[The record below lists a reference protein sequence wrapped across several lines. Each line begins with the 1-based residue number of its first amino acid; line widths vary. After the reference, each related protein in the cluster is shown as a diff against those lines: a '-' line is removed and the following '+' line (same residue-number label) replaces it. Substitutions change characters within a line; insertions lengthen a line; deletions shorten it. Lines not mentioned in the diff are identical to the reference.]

1 MYPAIPWNIYL
12 FHTVLLED
20 KMISKLFK
28 LAAVLAIALMALSA
42 DGCPQE
48 APQSFVSQNGLLS
61 QERFDAAQE
70 AFEEV
75 ETPRGGLGVHF
86 NESSCLGCHAP
97 PSDRGLPGGSSP
109 VTELRAGRLGG
120 SNEFVPAPGGTL
132 ITAQAVGEA
141 MAEVKALPDIEN
153 VRDRF
158 ITPSLFGAGFVECV
172 ADETLRRI
180 AREQATQSGGRIRGL
195 VREVPILEAPEK
207 TGVGRFGWAAQ
218 HASLLSFS
226 ADAYRNEMGI
236 TSPLEPKDNTFL
248 GQPVDDGVAD
258 PEDTGNKF
266 GEDVELF
273 TDFMRALSAPPRLL
287 PSGQKEREEIEEG
300 FKVFKSIGCAVCHLP
315 ELVTAKTGSLV
326 NGGAFRVPKALGNKR
341 FHPYGDF
348 LLHDI
353 GTGPNILREG
363 LPPEARKKIRTAAL
377 WGMGSRLAN
386 SDPLLHDGSARTL
399 EEAVQRHKNSAA
411 QEAEKFQRLSD
422 RERIR
427 LLKFLRSL

>member
-1 MYPAIPWNIYL
+1 
-12 FHTVLLED
+12 
-20 KMISKLFK
+20 MISKLFK
-28 LAAVLAIALMALSA
+28 LVAVLLIALMALSA

-48 APQSFVSQNGLLS
+48 APQSFVMQNSLLS
-61 QERFDAAQE
+61 QKQFDAAKE
-70 AFEEV
+70 TFEEV
-75 ETPRGGLGVHF
+75 ETPRHGLGIHF

-97 PSDRGLPGGSSP
+97 LNDRGLPGGGSP
-109 VTELRAGRLGG
+109 VTELRAGHFDGD
-120 SNEFVPAPGGTL
+120 NKFIPAPGGTL
-132 ITAQAVGEA
+132 ITAKAVGEA
-141 MAEVKALPDIEN
+141 TAEGKALPDSEN
-153 VRDRF
+153 VRDLF

-172 ADETLRRI
+172 ADETLRRV

-258 PEDTGNKF
+258 PEDTGGKF

-363 LPPEARKKIRTAAL
+363 MPPEAMKKVRTAAL

-386 SDPLLHDGSARTL
+386 GDPLLHDGSARTL

-411 QEAEKFQRLSD
+411 QEAEKFQRLSGK
-422 RERIR
+422 ERTR

>member
-1 MYPAIPWNIYL
+1 
-12 FHTVLLED
+12 
-20 KMISKLFK
+20 
-28 LAAVLAIALMALSA
+28 
-42 DGCPQE
+42 
-48 APQSFVSQNGLLS
+48 
-61 QERFDAAQE
+61 
-70 AFEEV
+70 
-75 ETPRGGLGVHF
+75 
-86 NESSCLGCHAP
+86 
-97 PSDRGLPGGSSP
+97 
-109 VTELRAGRLGG
+109 
-120 SNEFVPAPGGTL
+120 
-132 ITAQAVGEA
+132 
-141 MAEVKALPDIEN
+141 LPDSEN

-195 VREVPILEAPEK
+195 VREVPILEAPGK

-236 TSPLEPKDNTFL
+236 TSPLEPKDNTFF

-258 PEDTGNKF
+258 PEDTGGKF

-326 NGGAFRVPKALGNKR
+326 NGGSFRVPEALGNKR

-348 LLHDI
+348 LMHDI

-363 LPPEARKKIRTAAL
+363 MPPEAGKKVRTAAL
-377 WGMGSRLAN
+377 WGMGARLAN
-386 SDPLLHDGSARTL
+386 ADPLLHDGSARTL

-411 QEAEKFQRLSD
+411 QEAEKFQRLPE
-422 RERIR
+422 RERTR

>member
-1 MYPAIPWNIYL
+1 
-12 FHTVLLED
+12 
-20 KMISKLFK
+20 MINKLFK
-28 LAAVLAIALMALSA
+28 LVAVLVIALMALSA

-61 QERFDAAQE
+61 KEQFDAAQE

-75 ETPRGGLGVHF
+75 ETPRDGLGVHF

-97 PSDRGLPGGSSP
+97 PSERGLPGGGSP
-109 VTELRAGRLGG
+109 VTELRAGHVGG
-120 SNEFVPAPGGTL
+120 ANEFIPAPGGTL
-132 ITAQAVGEA
+132 ITAKAVGEA
-141 MAEVKALPDIEN
+141 TAEVKALPDSEN
-153 VRDRF
+153 VRDLF

-180 AREQATQSGGRIRGL
+180 AREQATQSGGRIRGF
-195 VREVPILEAPEK
+195 VREVPILEAPER

-258 PEDTGNKF
+258 PEDTGKKF

-273 TDFMRALSAPPRLL
+273 TDFMRALSAPPRLF
-287 PSGQKEREEIEEG
+287 PSDQKERAEIEEG
-300 FKVFKSIGCAVCHLP
+300 FKIFKSIGCAVCHLP

-353 GTGPNILREG
+353 GTGPSILREG
-363 LPPEARKKIRTAAL
+363 MPPEARNKIRTAAL
-377 WGMGSRLAN
+377 WGMGSRLAS

-411 QEAEKFQRLSD
+411 QEAGKFQRLSK
-422 RERIR
+422 RERTR

>member
-1 MYPAIPWNIYL
+1 
-12 FHTVLLED
+12 
-20 KMISKLFK
+20 MISKLFK
-28 LAAVLAIALMALSA
+28 LVAVLAIVLMALSA

-48 APQSFVSQNGLLS
+48 APQSFVLQNGLLS
-61 QERFDAAQE
+61 QKQFDAAQE

-75 ETPRGGLGVHF
+75 ETPKGGLGVHF

-109 VTELRAGRLGG
+109 VTELRAGHFGG
-120 SNEFVPAPGGTL
+120 DNKFIPAPGGTL

-141 MAEVKALPDIEN
+141 ATEGKALPDSEN

-180 AREQATQSGGRIRGL
+180 AREQAAQSGGRIRGII
-195 VREVPILEAPEK
+195 REVPILEAPER

-236 TSPLEPKDNTFL
+236 TSALEPKDNTFF

-258 PEDTGNKF
+258 PEDTGGKF

-273 TDFMRALSAPPRLL
+273 TDFMRASSAPPRLL
-287 PSGQKEREEIEEG
+287 PSDQKERNEIEEG

-315 ELVTAKTGSLV
+315 ELVTAKAGSSV

-363 LPPEARKKIRTAAL
+363 MPPETRGKIRTAAL
-377 WGMGSRLAN
+377 WGMGSRLVN
-386 SDPLLHDGSARTL
+386 GDPLLHDGSARTL

-411 QEAEKFQRLSD
+411 QEAEKFQRL
-422 RERIR
+422 RESERAR
-427 LLKFLRSL
+427 LLKFLKSL

>member
-1 MYPAIPWNIYL
+1 
-12 FHTVLLED
+12 
-20 KMISKLFK
+20 MINKLFK
-28 LAAVLAIALMALSA
+28 LVAVLAIGLMALSA

-48 APQSFVSQNGLLS
+48 APQSFELQNGLLS
-61 QERFDAAQE
+61 QKQFDAAQE

-75 ETPRGGLGVHF
+75 ETPQDGLGVHF
-86 NESSCLGCHAP
+86 NENSCLGCHAP
-97 PSDRGLPGGSSP
+97 VSDRSLPGGSSP
-109 VTELRAGRLGG
+109 VTELRAGRLGRA
-120 SNEFVPAPGGTL
+120 NEFIPAPGGSL

-141 MAEVKALPDIEN
+141 TSEVKALPDSDN
-153 VRDRF
+153 VRDQF

-180 AREQATQSGGRIRGL
+180 AREQATQNGGRIRGL
-195 VREVPILEAPEK
+195 VREVPILEAPGR

-236 TSPLEPKDNTFL
+236 TSTLEPKDNTFL
-248 GQPVDDGVAD
+248 GQPVDDGVAE
-258 PEDTGNKF
+258 PEDTGGKF

-287 PSGQKEREEIEEG
+287 PSGKKEREEIEEG

-326 NGGAFRVPKALGNKR
+326 NGGSFRVPEALGNKR

-363 LPPEARKKIRTAAL
+363 MPPEARKKVRTAAL
-377 WGMGSRLAN
+377 WGMGARLAN
-386 SDPLLHDGSARTL
+386 DDPLLHDGSARTL

-411 QEAEKFQRLSD
+411 QEAEKFQRLPE
-422 RERIR
+422 RERTR